1 MPPGLIV
8 ANAFPATLDIRME
21 FYNATIDLVQ
31 RHHVSYQDAIFGV
44 RQMVRE
50 SHERQTRTGNLC
62 QHRTDGGVAG
72 SGAPRRGA
80 HDHPGSGQPGEPA
93 VLQLCFGALL
103 LLFTASCVLVVR
115 FINDPARLGTLFTIT
130 GVSIVGLVAQMVSLW
145 KQKVTAD
152 IVALLA
158 HNLQPGDTRAVIEVL
173 FAKL

>member
-1 MPPGLIV
+1 MGESP
-8 ANAFPATLDIRME
+8 
-21 FYNATIDLVQ
+21 VQ
-31 RHHVSYQDAIFGV
+31 
-44 RQMVRE
+44 
-50 SHERQTRTGNLC
+50 
-62 QHRTDGGVAG
+62 
-72 SGAPRRGA
+72 APRAAELTTTLGA
-80 HDHPGSGQPGEPA
+80 VSQA
-93 VLQLCFGALL
+93 NQLYFCFGALL